1 MAKRNKA
8 NLNIYTDKTG
18 TGLALPDAQ
27 DLPDVVNKSGLRA
40 VPKGGKQPR
49 RINDQDEG
57 YNDPSQDGYTRLKD
71 E

>member
-8 NLNIYTDKTG
+8 N
-18 TGLALPDAQ
+18 Q